1 MGGSDDPSNLI
12 ELTIEEHAEAHRKL
26 YEQYGKVE
34 DKIAWQSL
42 AGLIPK
48 ADAMRELH
56 KLGRSNADKAMRE
69 KYGVVNPGQLSHN
82 RKASAERTKKLHA
95 MGKLSPPKW
104 IGYHTE
110 EAKKK
115 IGAANSL
122 LQSGS
127 KNSQFGTMWITDGAS
142 NKKIKTNETIPSGWK
157 KGRVCK

>member
-56 KLGRSNADKAMRE
+56 KLGRNNADKAMRE

-82 RKASAERTKKLHA
+82 RIASAERTKKLHA

-115 IGAANSL
+115 IGAANSA